1 MLGCLTPA
9 HYNKE
14 TQADIQKR
22 AELFFLPSINMYTRH
37 EKYSKGHKRAKPR
50 TKEHHKSLNTVRC
63 R

>member
-37 EKYSKGHKRAKPR
+37 EKYSKGHEREQNQGQKN
-50 TKEHHKSLNTVRC
+50 TTSL
-63 R
+63 